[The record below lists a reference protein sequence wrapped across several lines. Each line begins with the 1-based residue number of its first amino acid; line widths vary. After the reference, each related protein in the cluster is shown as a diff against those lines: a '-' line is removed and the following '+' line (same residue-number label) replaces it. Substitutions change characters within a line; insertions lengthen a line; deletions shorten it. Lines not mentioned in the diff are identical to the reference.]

1 MTKALEARL
10 DPVRRRQQQMRGI
23 AGAAWGLL
31 ASGCAL
37 LVMTLGRW
45 LLEWQPNALA
55 FVGIAMA
62 GPAMGYVAGVLLRRD
77 WHAAATAID
86 SHYRL
91 KDRATSALEFLTK
104 PGTNGV
110 HKLAVDDALSHLD
123 KVNPR
128 DVVPI
133 ETPRPV
139 YYAAAMIVAA
149 VVVFF
154 VTSRPEEA
162 VAGPTQPLD
171 VVVAQAERMNDEIKL
186 LEEFAKEE
194 KYPELEKL
202 VAEIKEKL
210 DEMKKPEVDLREA
223 LAKLSEIESALQQ
236 QQGKYNLEAVDAEL
250 KAVGEALALAEPLAN
265 AGKALATGQHEK
277 ASEELAKLETPPE
290 LDRKTEKTVKE
301 KLEALAKRM
310 KDSGQGAMS
319 EATGDVSKGISGDS
333 SKFKEGMQKLSGEA
347 RKQSKRK
354 KLNDLLHKQCQ
365 ACSECKGECECE
377 GNCTAK
383 GMSNKKGGKQWGL
396 AASGNELGDRTP
408 NLGSKQ
414 EMRLT
419 GKQSE
424 EGETEIENT
433 QTPEG
438 KEDARRAYRE
448 NYSKYRKLSE
458 AVLES
463 EPIPLGHRQTIR
475 RYFEAIR
482 PQETDGNAESQK

>member
-23 AGAAWGLL
+23 VGAAWGLL

-37 LVMTLGRW
+37 LAMTLGRW
-45 LLEWQPNALA
+45 LLEWHPSALA
-55 FVGIAMA
+55 FAGITIA
-62 GPAMGYVAGVLLRRD
+62 GPAVGFVAGLVWRRD
-77 WHAAATAID
+77 WHAAAIAID

-110 HKLAVDDALSHLD
+110 HKLAVDDAISHLD

-128 DVVPI
+128 EVVPI

-139 YYAAAMIVAA
+139 YYAAAALIAA
-149 VVVFF
+149 AVVFF

-162 VAGPTQPLD
+162 IASPTQPLD
-171 VVVAQAERMNDEIKL
+171 VVVAQAERLNDEIKQ

-194 KYPELEKL
+194 KDPEIEKL

-210 DEMKKPEVDLREA
+210 DEMQKPEVDLREA

-265 AGKALATGQHEK
+265 AGKALAAGQHEK

-310 KDSGQGAMS
+310 QDSGQGAMS

-377 GNCTAK
+377 CNSK
-383 GMSNKKGGKQWGL
+383 GMSNKKGGKKWGL
-396 AASGNELGDRTP
+396 AASGNELGERTP
-408 NLGSKQ
+408 NLGTKQ

-438 KEDARRAYRE
+438 KEDARRTYRE
-448 NYSKYRKLSE
+448 NYTKYRKLSE

-482 PQETDGNAESQK
+482 PQEADANTESQK